1 MFVTETATRADL
13 APTSVSLV
21 LRVSALARR
30 MLPGPF
36 DMPLFVSA
44 CGERWAGSEAAQADG
59 VGLPVLL
66 IAVQV
71 AATEVAS

>member
-1 MFVTETATRADL
+1 MPYPQHRNHCVIRQKGQYL

-44 CGERWAGSEAAQADG
+44 CGDMVSAGSVEAYWLG
-59 VGLPVLL
+59 
-66 IAVQV
+66 
-71 AATEVAS
+71 